1 MKLDFSDLC
10 FRVLGFKV
18 LGFWGEVNSLGVGGL
33 EFRVAWVHSLRDAIL
48 LTYGL
53 GFYLDR
59 LQALG
64 SGIEGCRLVGCR
76 R

>member
-1 MKLDFSDLC
+1 MKLEFSDLC

-33 EFRVAWVHSLRDAIL
+33 EFRVAWVHSLRDA
-48 LTYGL
+48 YGL
-53 GFYLDR
+53 GFYLYR
-59 LQALG
+59 LGALG